1 MIKERIIYLDY
12 LRCIA
17 CLMVIL
23 MHSPMPNLGTNSLI
37 LSAISYLSA
46 PCIGLFFMVSGAL
59 LLPIAGTSHTFLTKR
74 CSKIVYPTLF
84 WSVAYIVIRVTTG
97 ELKSSELLETI
108 VSIPFGP
115 SALGVLWF
123 MYVLFGLYLVIPI
136 LSPWI
141 QKATK
146 REIEFYLLVWGGTL
160 CLPLIK
166 LFAQV
171 PDDVY
176 NPFYYI
182 TGFLGYVVLGYYL
195 QTYKSPI
202 RIRFLLLATIGS
214 IAAYICS
221 KVSHAAVDYYSVFWY
236 LSIFVA
242 IMAMTWFAIIQ
253 KNVSLIHS
261 PRIKKYII
269 RFSNYSF
276 GIYLIHILVMRYILW
291 KVPLISQLGGVIQII
306 LTFILTIVI
315 SYLLI
320 SCVSKFKFAQYIIGY
335 SERKK

>member
-84 WSVAYIVIRVTTG
+84 W
-97 ELKSSELLETI
+97 
-108 VSIPFGP
+108 
-115 SALGVLWF
+115 
-123 MYVLFGLYLVIPI
+123 
-136 LSPWI
+136 
-141 QKATK
+141 
-146 REIEFYLLVWGGTL
+146 
-160 CLPLIK
+160 
-166 LFAQV
+166 
-171 PDDVY
+171 
-176 NPFYYI
+176 
-182 TGFLGYVVLGYYL
+182 
-195 QTYKSPI
+195 
-202 RIRFLLLATIGS
+202 
-214 IAAYICS
+214 
-221 KVSHAAVDYYSVFWY
+221 Y

-242 IMAMTWFAIIQ
+242 IIAMTWFAIIQ

-261 PRIKKYII
+261 SRIKKYII

-291 KVPLISQLGGVIQII
+291 KVALISQLGGVIQII

-335 SERKK
+335 SEHKK